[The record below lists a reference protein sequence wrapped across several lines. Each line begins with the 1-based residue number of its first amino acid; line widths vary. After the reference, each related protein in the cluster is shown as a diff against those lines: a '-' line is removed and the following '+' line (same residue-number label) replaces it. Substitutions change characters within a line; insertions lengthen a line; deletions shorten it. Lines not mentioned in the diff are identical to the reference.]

1 MYPMS
6 AIGSHAPLARA
17 AFVDLMNRK
26 GADRNSPTPIETAC
40 LGATLSA
47 SLALRDGNVAIVIKH
62 VGVLTR
68 CAQFPKIQ
76 SAALLPPPVQVVGL

>member
-47 SLALRDGNVAIVIKH
+47 SLA
-62 VGVLTR
+62 
-68 CAQFPKIQ
+68 
-76 SAALLPPPVQVVGL
+76 